1 MGERCGSDHFFYL
14 YFAGETQSREGP
26 ELSGNVSHFQPLA
39 IRAHWYKTSLGHISN
54 SDSCFP
60 EVMLVFSTTHLILTT
75 LAIFTSCSLV
85 EVTAKLTAPDQ
96 EQAMTWAWQFP
107 VTIGNEGRKSTDS
120 NKTDYTWSQ
129 SLIFSLPTGSTLE
142 KKTVLHLILWARVH
156 RNLVP
161 EKEDTLDDISGHE
174 KT

>member
-85 EVTAKLTAPDQ
+85 EVTAKLMAPDQ

-107 VTIGNEGRKSTDS
+107 VTIGKRG
-120 NKTDYTWSQ
+120 
-129 SLIFSLPTGSTLE
+129 
-142 KKTVLHLILWARVH
+142 KKKHRFKQNWLHLVSVTHFQLADWFDSG
-156 RNLVP
+156 
-161 EKEDTLDDISGHE
+161 KENCFASHPMSEST
-174 KT
+174 

>member
-85 EVTAKLTAPDQ
+85 EVTAKLMAPDQ

-142 KKTVLHLILWARVH
+142 NCFASHPMSEST
-156 RNLVP
+156 
-161 EKEDTLDDISGHE
+161 
-174 KT
+174 